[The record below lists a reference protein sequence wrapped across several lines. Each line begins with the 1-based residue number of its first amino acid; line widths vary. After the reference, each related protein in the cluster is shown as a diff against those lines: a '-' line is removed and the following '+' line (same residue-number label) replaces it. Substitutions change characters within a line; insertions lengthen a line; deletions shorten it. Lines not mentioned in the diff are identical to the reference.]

1 MGNLCFRGNRFSEF
15 LGEMCL
21 GEILGLK
28 FLGEIVLGKIFQA
41 RKFWGNGAR
50 GNARKKIPLKSHYK
64 YFCKFDRDPIKTSP
78 SRHVLH
84 QEIFIFLAT

>member
-1 MGNLCFRGNRFSEF
+1 MVFFFWGNFCFRGNRFSEF

-41 RKFWGNGAR
+41 RKSWGNGAR
-50 GNARKKIPLKSHYK
+50 GNAHKKIPLKTHK
-64 YFCKFDRDPIKTSP
+64 YFLS
-78 SRHVLH
+78 
-84 QEIFIFLAT
+84 FIVIL